1 MSFPSYGPT
10 PPFNNPP
17 IEPQN
22 YQPSRFNIAD
32 ITLGQTTIVTATD
45 TMNYVIGQ
53 EVRLLIPYYF
63 GTVQLNNVQ
72 AFVISLPSTTSV
84 EIDVDSRF
92 ATPFVPNPT
101 LPPNN
106 KTLAQIIS
114 LGDINTGYQSS
125 TGRNI
130 PLVTIPGAFI
140 NIS

>member
-1 MSFPSYGPT
+1 MSFPSYGPS
-10 PPFNNPP
+10 PAYNNPP

-22 YQPSRFNIAD
+22 FQPSQFFISD
-32 ITLGQTTIVTATD
+32 ITLGQTTIVTATT

-53 EVRLLIPYYF
+53 EVRLLIPSFF

-72 AFVISLPSTTSV
+72 GFVISLPSTSSV
-84 EIDVDSRF
+84 ELNIDSSF

-106 KTLAQIIS
+106 KSLAQIIS
-114 LGDINTGYQSS
+114 LGDINSGYQS
-125 TGRNI
+125 TNGRNV
-130 PLVTIPGAFI
+130 PLVSVPGAFI